1 MRRSRSD
8 SEDSSGG
15 ENLLALGSSFITSG
29 SLENSDS
36 GGNGSKKQRLEF
48 QGFEMSEFDSSNV
61 GGVHQAGAL
70 HVDGGVPGDNLDMDV
85 VAGKVSSH
93 DDGISSGVTDDVL
106 QPGSPRGEDI

>member
-70 HVDGGVPGDNLDMDV
+70 RVSQKTQFFLFFSPHFCSPMVP
-85 VAGKVSSH
+85 
-93 DDGISSGVTDDVL
+93 
-106 QPGSPRGEDI
+106 